1 MVEFIAGIL
10 SSLSANLS
18 NSPLS
23 VIKENSKFNK
33 LFKSVVSNE
42 KAKCFAAVGKAESVK
57 TTLVQCE
64 VVFLSQF
71 SISDIKITP
80 IPLYSFLL
88 TSICFASF
96 KSLVVIKI
104 AFISPSIAEL
114 NNKLLIIKRYL
125 YFGLV

>member
-64 VVFLSQF
+64 VFFFIPIFYFRYKNYSYSFIQF
-71 SISDIKITP
+71 SFNEY
-80 IPLYSFLL
+80 LF
-88 TSICFASF
+88 C
-96 KSLVVIKI
+96 VI
-104 AFISPSIAEL
+104 
-114 NNKLLIIKRYL
+114 
-125 YFGLV
+125 